1 MSDRE
6 RLKALTDLQKSHG
19 WKILADVMHDEVVA
33 AAMAIADNP
42 KMTLDEINFR
52 RGTIWAAKQLLDLP
66 IKIQLKLEND
76 LALSSK
82 DDKKQS
88 LKSYSPI

>member
-6 RLKALTDLQKSHG
+6 HLKAVLDLQKSLG
-19 WKILADVMHDEVVA
+19 WKVLADVMNQEVVA

-52 RGTIWAAKQLLDLP
+52 RGTIWAAKQLMDLP
-66 IKIQLKLEND
+66 IKIQLKLENE
-76 LALSSK
+76 LALSTK
-82 DDKKQS
+82 DDKPKLQRA
-88 LKSYSPI
+88 

>member
-6 RLKALTDLQKSHG
+6 HLKAVLDLQKSLG
-19 WKILADVMHDEVVA
+19 WHILAEVMNQEVVA

-52 RGTIWAAKQLLDLP
+52 RGTIWAAKQLIDLP
-66 IKIQLKLEND
+66 VKIQLKLENE

-82 DDKKQS
+82 DDKPKP
-88 LKSYSPI
+88 KRA

>member
-1 MSDRE
+1 MSAASTLKSLDQ
-6 RLKALTDLQKSHG
+6 LKASRG
-19 WKILADVMHDEVVA
+19 WAYLRTVMEQEAVA

-66 IKIQLKLEND
+66 DK
-76 LALSSK
+76 LALRLQNEVALTRK
-82 DDKKQS
+82 DDPV
-88 LKSYSPI
+88 SPTDT

>member
-6 RLKALTDLQKSHG
+6 HLKAVLDLQKSLG
-19 WKILADVMHDEVVA
+19 WKILADVMNQEVVA

-52 RGTIWAAKQLLDLP
+52 RGTIWAAKQLIDLP
-66 IKIQLKLEND
+66 LKIQLKLENE
-76 LALSSK
+76 LALSHT
-82 DDKKQS
+82 DDKP
-88 LKSYSPI
+88 KSKRA

>member
-1 MSDRE
+1 VSAE
-6 RLKALTDLQKSHG
+6 GTLKALDQLKNSRG
-19 WKILADVMHDEVVA
+19 WAYLRAVMEQEAVA

-66 IKIQLKLEND
+66 DK
-76 LALSSK
+76 LALRLQNEVALTRK
-82 DDKKQS
+82 DDLPS
-88 LKSYSPI
+88 STET

>member
-1 MSDRE
+1 VSDRE
-6 RLKALTDLQKSHG
+6 HLKAVLDLQKSLG
-19 WKILADVMHDEVVA
+19 WKVLADVMNQEVVA

-52 RGTIWAAKQLLDLP
+52 RGTIWAAKQLMDLP

-76 LALSSK
+76 LALSTK
-82 DDKKQS
+82 DDKPKLQRA
-88 LKSYSPI
+88 